1 MEPTHHPVTDEA
13 LQRLIAQ
20 PSFTSQVLTRTA
32 DHLDMDPTTPMSEW
46 AGGIAMQAAVDLV
59 LADLPQA
66 VQDEVHDRLARHTP
80 DTTGITRG
88 EAALR
93 LRAAAKDLG

>member
-1 MEPTHHPVTDEA
+1 MEPTHHAITDEA

-32 DHLDMDPTTPMSEW
+32 DYLDMEPTKLMTEW
-46 AGGIAMQAAVDLV
+46 ADGIAMQAAADTV
-59 LADLPQA
+59 LTDLPQA
-66 VQDEVHDRLARHTP
+66 VRDEVYSRLARHTP

-93 LRAAAKDLG
+93 LRAAARDLG